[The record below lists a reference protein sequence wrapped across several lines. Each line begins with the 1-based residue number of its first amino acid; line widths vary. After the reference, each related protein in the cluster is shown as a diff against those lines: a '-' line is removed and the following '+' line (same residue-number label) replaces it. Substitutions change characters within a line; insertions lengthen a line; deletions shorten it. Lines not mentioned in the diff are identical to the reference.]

1 MDPALRRRLGMPGHD
16 LDSGWVLAGVSTLV
30 EKWSAGARVV
40 TEGSPLAFELDVG
53 GVEDGLGTVP

>member
-1 MDPALRRRLGMPGHD
+1 MPGHD